1 MSRQPGELFSRLVAS
16 ASVGKLRNDSSAL
29 GCSMSIRSAAGTA
42 SHIYTLLSI
51 TEPISWA
58 PRGSKLWR
66 KGDKLNS
73 ILKIALY
80 LAEEIQIK
88 KVLRGTKLSAVCTD
102 KYYGIFPVLLF
113 ITVSFLVMASIRF
126 KLDAICSQ

>member
-29 GCSMSIRSAAGTA
+29 GCSMSIRSAA